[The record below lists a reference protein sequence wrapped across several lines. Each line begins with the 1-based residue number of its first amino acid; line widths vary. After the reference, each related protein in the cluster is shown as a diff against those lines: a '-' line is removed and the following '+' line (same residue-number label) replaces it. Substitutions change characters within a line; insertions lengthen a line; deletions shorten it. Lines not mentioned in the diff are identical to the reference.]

1 MKHAALIVAGGR
13 GQRIG
18 GEIPKQYQML
28 GGISVLRH
36 CLLTLLEN
44 PRLTTVA
51 VVIHPDDRALY
62 DSAILALPNAE
73 KLIPCCFGGPTRQD
87 SVRMGLEALTA
98 WAPHTVM
105 IHDGARPFV
114 RPDDIERLLQAL
126 SLSPGA
132 ILALPVTDTLK
143 QDMGGG
149 RIGNGPERTGLW
161 RAQTPQAF
169 HFEAI
174 LAAHREAQGE
184 ALTDD
189 AAVAARAGLAVQTVR
204 GSEENLKITEPEDFA
219 RAERIM
225 LHRLGDIRIGQG
237 FDVHAFST
245 ATGRPLKLCGITVPH
260 SSGLAGHSDADVA
273 LHALTDAILG
283 AIAAADIGA
292 HFSPAD
298 PRWKD
303 VESAGFLAH
312 AAALVAE
319 KGGAIAHLDVTIIC
333 EAPKIGPHRLAM
345 RQRIAEICGLTL
357 DRVAVKATTTEK
369 LGFTGRGE
377 GIAAQ
382 ATATIRLPL

>member
-13 GQRIG
+13 GHRIG

-28 GGISVLRH
+28 GGIPVLRH
-36 CLLTLLEN
+36 SLLTLLEH

-51 VVIHPDDRALY
+51 VVIHPEDRALY
-62 DSAILALPNAE
+62 DSATGALPNAE

-87 SVRMGLEALTA
+87 SVRMGLEALAA
-98 WAPHTVM
+98 WVPHTVL
-105 IHDGARPFV
+105 IHDAARPFL
-114 RPDDIERLLQAL
+114 RSDDIDRLLQGL
-126 SLSPGA
+126 SQSPGA
-132 ILALPVTDTLK
+132 ILAVPVTDTLK
-143 QDMGGG
+143 QEVGSG
-149 RIGNGPERTGLW
+149 RIGDGPERTGIW

-204 GSEENLKITEPEDFA
+204 GSEDNLKVTEPADFA
-219 RAERIM
+219 RAEKIM
-225 LHRLGDIRIGQG
+225 LQRLGDIRVGQG
-237 FDVHAFST
+237 FDVHAFSSE
-245 ATGRPLKLCGITVPH
+245 TGRPLILCGIAVPH
-260 SSGLAGHSDADVA
+260 SRGLAGHSDADVG

-303 VESAGFLAH
+303 AASAGFLAH
-312 AAALVAE
+312 AASLVAE
-319 KGGAIAHLDVTIIC
+319 RGGAIAHLDVTIVC

-357 DRVAVKATTTEK
+357 DRVAVKATTTEQ

-382 ATATIRLPL
+382 ATATVRLPL